1 MKPGGVTTRR
11 VMRLLG
17 TDLPVAVILAF
28 ALLPWIWMMLSSI
41 RPDAELTHSPIA
53 LIPSQ
58 LTLAHHI
65 ELLRRTN
72 FIWNLRDSLV
82 VATGAVALGLGLALP
97 AAYAFSRFRFRG
109 RGALRTSFLV
119 INMFPVV
126 MLILPLFVLM
136 RELGLL
142 DTYVALIAGHATFTL
157 PFAIWLLTSYVDG
170 IPQELDQAA
179 MIDGAT
185 RLQALW
191 LVVLPLALPG
201 VVAVGIYLFIT
212 SWNEYLFAL
221 MLAGRNVRTV
231 TVALQLFIGENQIQW
246 GLLMAGGTL
255 VALPATILFLFAQRQ
270 LVGGLTGGAVK
281 G

>member
-1 MKPGGVTTRR
+1 MKRARLTL
-11 VMRLLG
+11 LLG
-17 TDLPVAVILAF
+17 TEVPILAF
-28 ALLPWIWMMLSSI
+28 LAFAILPWFWMMLSSF
-41 RPDAELTHSPIA
+41 RPERDLTRSPIA
-53 LIPSQ
+53 LWPET
-58 LTLAHHI
+58 LTLINHI
-65 ELLRRTN
+65 ELLQRTN
-72 FIWNLRDSLV
+72 FAQNLRDSLIIAV
-82 VATGAVALGLGLALP
+82 GAVSLGLTLALP

-109 RGALRTSFLV
+109 RQVLRTQFLV

-136 RELGLL
+136 RDLGLL
-142 DTYVALIAGHATFTL
+142 DTYFVLIGGHATFTL
-157 PFAIWLLTSYVDG
+157 PFAIWLLTGYFEG
-170 IPQELDQAA
+170 IPVELDQAA

-185 RLQALW
+185 RLQALR
-191 LVVLPLALPG
+191 LVVFPG
-201 VVAVGIYLFIT
+201 VIAVGLYLFIT

-255 VALPATILFLFAQRQ
+255 VSLPATALFLFAQRR
-270 LVGGLTGGAVK
+270 LVSGLTGGAVK

>member
-1 MKPGGVTTRR
+1 MKGRR
-11 VMRLLG
+11 RLKLFVG
-17 TDLPVAVILAF
+17 TEIPIAAMVGFAV
-28 ALLPWIWMMLSSI
+28 LPWFWMMLSSI
-41 RPDAELTHSPIA
+41 RPERELTSQPII
-53 LIPSQ
+53 LWPQ
-58 LTLAHHI
+58 TLTLTHHI
-65 ELLRRTN
+65 DLLGRTS
-72 FIWNLRDSLV
+72 FGQSLV
-82 VATGAVALGLGLALP
+82 DSFIVAVGAVALGLSVAVP
-97 AAYAFSRFRFRG
+97 AAYAFSRFRFRF
-109 RGALRTSFLV
+109 RDYLRTQFLV

-136 RELGLL
+136 RQYGLL
-142 DTYVALIAGHATFTL
+142 DTYFALIIGHGTFTL
-157 PFAIWLLTSYVDG
+157 PFGIWLLTSYFEG
-170 IPQELDQAA
+170 IPQELDEAA

-185 RLQALW
+185 RMQAMLR
-191 LVVLPLALPG
+191 VVLPLAVPG
-201 VVAVGIYLFIT
+201 VVAVGIYMFIT

-255 VALPATILFLFAQRQ
+255 VSLPATILFLFAQRR

>member
-1 MKPGGVTTRR
+1 MNRAR
-11 VMRLLG
+11 VWRLLG
-17 TDLPVAVILAF
+17 TELPVVMILGF
-28 ALLPWIWMMLSSI
+28 ALLPWLWMMLSSF
-41 RPDAELTHSPIA
+41 RPDAELTHSPIT
-53 LIPSQ
+53 LIPNE

-72 FIWNLRDSLV
+72 FAQNLRDSLV
-82 VATGAVALGLGLALP
+82 VASGALVLGLCLAMP
-97 AAYAFSRFRFRG
+97 AAYAFSRFRFPG

-142 DTYVALIAGHATFTL
+142 DTYFALIAGHATFTL
-157 PFAIWLLTSYVDG
+157 PFAVWLLTSYVDG

-185 RLQALW
+185 RLQALR

-201 VVAVGIYLFIT
+201 VIAVGIYLFIT

-221 MLAGRNVRTV
+221 MFTGRNVRTV

-255 VALPATILFLFAQRQ
+255 VALPATLLFLLAQRH